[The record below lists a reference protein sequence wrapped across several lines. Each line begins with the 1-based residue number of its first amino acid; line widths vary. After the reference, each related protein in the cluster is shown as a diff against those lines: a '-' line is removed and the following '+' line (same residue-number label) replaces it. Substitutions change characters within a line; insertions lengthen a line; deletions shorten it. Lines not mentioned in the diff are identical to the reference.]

1 MNPKDKALTKLQ
13 TKAKLIQAKL
23 LYNEYG
29 GPVQQQLDDA
39 EKLERLCRRIGKLA
53 NPTKNNAK
61 WRKRCR
67 FTNRKIR
74 ESLWMA
80 A

>member
-1 MNPKDKALTKLQ
+1 MDKKHKALRKLQ
-13 TKAKLIQAKL
+13 IKAHFIQSVL

-39 EKLERLCRRIGKLA
+39 EKLERLCWRIGKLA
-53 NPTKNNAK
+53 RPVSYNAK
-61 WRKRCR
+61 FRKRMR
-67 FTNRKIR
+67 FQQKKIR